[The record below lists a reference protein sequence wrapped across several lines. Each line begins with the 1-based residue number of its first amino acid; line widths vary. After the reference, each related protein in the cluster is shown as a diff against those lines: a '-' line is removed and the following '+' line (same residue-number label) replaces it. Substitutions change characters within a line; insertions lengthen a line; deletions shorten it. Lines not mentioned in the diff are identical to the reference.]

1 MANGL
6 VTLRDAPA
14 SETLRTMH
22 GTALPPNS
30 IIPGF
35 RTFSR
40 EAVRWFS
47 IGYSLL
53 IRAESSGNRIARTV
67 IVYGASRCG
76 LAQLRDASRFRRAL
90 SVDCRGGA
98 EEPAEALRVN
108 GISDFKGLHCRNH
121 RIRPRTAVLRVFPT
135 CS

>member
-40 EAVRWFS
+40 DAVRWFS

-53 IRAESSGNRIARTV
+53 IRAESSRNRIARTV

-76 LAQLRDASRFRRAL
+76 PAQLRDASRFRRAL
-90 SVDCRGGA
+90 SDQARLFISRGSASAHTEHRPSLSLGYS
-98 EEPAEALRVN
+98 RQYN
-108 GISDFKGLHCRNH
+108 GD
-121 RIRPRTAVLRVFPT
+121 
-135 CS
+135 